1 MLDRLTSLLTRHKVP
16 LASAKAAQ
24 SWWRP
29 LDETDPE
36 NQLLKVDRAVAD
48 FLAGKQPLSLDVLQS
63 LLWLDNAVQPALES
77 ICFQYVSNPRM
88 PREIEQKL
96 WRLIHGFSQRMVEAY
111 GRYVQAEGGENST
124 NAFDSEM
131 PKILARSLRYLAIQA
146 KWHYFR
152 FEKTPPKLW
161 KMANQYYRLAEIES
175 FDSNP
180 FTLYPSISEQVTS
193 CADEYI
199 QMLMLATVSNNNLTA
214 MQMDNLDTWLER
226 WSKLLQLDRN
236 YHSEQHHYRVSLLGS
251 NGPQKIDTTMTG
263 ELCRYWGV
271 GELVRCIHEK
281 LAQLEGGATPQSL
294 ELGEKIPSVGVIE
307 LLKQLDQFWT
317 MSMRHS
323 QIQRMERFKVNKSVH
338 VIHGLDSLCAHVR
351 EDNNRHRQEF
361 GTEKSI
367 SKVDFDEVMD
377 MRLYGFVSDRTRTKL
392 AQSPHALQDNKQQVW
407 QTWIVDNESVSGLG
421 TVLNSNT
428 NEWVKPGRLIGVRFD
443 EKDNWRV
450 GVVRRLN
457 RLNHDELFAGIQIL
471 ANTPVTVTMRSD
483 ELDRMEG
490 ITVTDP
496 GFHGGIDLPNVK
508 MALYLPHKVEG
519 ANINSLIMRAA
530 DYSPNRVCRVQAR
543 DKVFSV
549 SLGVVL
555 EKGVDW
561 TWVTV
566 NVLNKEK

>member
-1 MLDRLTSLLTRHKVP
+1 MLDRLSSFLSRHKLP

-48 FLAGKQPLSLDVLQS
+48 VLTAKQALSLDPLQA

-88 PREIEQKL
+88 PKEIEQKL

-111 GRYVQAEGGENST
+111 GQYVQAGGGEKSNDS
-124 NAFDSEM
+124 FDSEM
-131 PKILARSLRYLAIQA
+131 PTILARSLRYLAIQA

-152 FEKTPPKLW
+152 FEKAPQKLW
-161 KMANQYYRLAEIES
+161 KTANQYYRLAEIEG

-214 MQMDNLDTWLER
+214 MQMDNLDTWLDR

-236 YHSEQHHYRVSLLGS
+236 YHSDPHHYRVCLLGS
-251 NGPQKIDTTMTG
+251 NGPQKIDTTTNG

-271 GELVRCIHEK
+271 EELVRCIHEK
-281 LAQLEGGATPQSL
+281 LARLEAGATPQSL
-294 ELGEKIPSVGVIE
+294 ELGETIPSVGVIE

-338 VIHGLDSLCAHVR
+338 VIHGLDSLCTHVR
-351 EDNNRHRQEF
+351 EDNNSHRQENDS
-361 GTEKSI
+361 EKNPG
-367 SKVDFDEVMD
+367 KVDFDEVMD
-377 MRLYGFVSDRTRTKL
+377 MRLYGFVSDRTRAKMSHP
-392 AQSPHALQDNKQQVW
+392 ARVVPDNRPKVW
-407 QTWIVDNESVSGLG
+407 QTWIVENESASGLG
-421 TVLNSNT
+421 AILNSNT
-428 NEWVKPGRLIGVRFD
+428 NEWVKPARLIAVRFD
-443 EKDNWRV
+443 EKDNWRI

-471 ANTPVTVTMRSD
+471 ANSPVTVTMRSD
-483 ELDRMEG
+483 ELDRLEDV
-490 ITVTDP
+490 TVT
-496 GFHGGIDLPNVK
+496 GSGLYGGIDLPHVK
-508 MALYLPHKVEG
+508 MALYLPHKFEG

-530 DYSPNRVCRVQAR
+530 DYSPNRICQVKAR
-543 DKVFSV
+543 EKVFSV

>member
-1 MLDRLTSLLTRHKVP
+1 
-16 LASAKAAQ
+16 
-24 SWWRP
+24 
-29 LDETDPE
+29 
-36 NQLLKVDRAVAD
+36 
-48 FLAGKQPLSLDVLQS
+48 
-63 LLWLDNAVQPALES
+63 
-77 ICFQYVSNPRM
+77 
-88 PREIEQKL
+88 
-96 WRLIHGFSQRMVEAY
+96 
-111 GRYVQAEGGENST
+111 
-124 NAFDSEM
+124 
-131 PKILARSLRYLAIQA
+131 
-146 KWHYFR
+146 
-152 FEKTPPKLW
+152 
-161 KMANQYYRLAEIES
+161 
-175 FDSNP
+175 
-180 FTLYPSISEQVTS
+180 
-193 CADEYI
+193 
-199 QMLMLATVSNNNLTA
+199 
-214 MQMDNLDTWLER
+214 
-226 WSKLLQLDRN
+226 
-236 YHSEQHHYRVSLLGS
+236 
-251 NGPQKIDTTMTG
+251 
-263 ELCRYWGV
+263 
-271 GELVRCIHEK
+271 
-281 LAQLEGGATPQSL
+281 
-294 ELGEKIPSVGVIE
+294 
-307 LLKQLDQFWT
+307 
-317 MSMRHS
+317 
-323 QIQRMERFKVNKSVH
+323 
-338 VIHGLDSLCAHVR
+338 
-351 EDNNRHRQEF
+351 
-361 GTEKSI
+361 
-367 SKVDFDEVMD
+367 
-377 MRLYGFVSDRTRTKL
+377 
-392 AQSPHALQDNKQQVW
+392 LQDNKQQVW